1 MIAHRG
7 VFPSPSPLPLPTFFG
22 FKALRSLLFP
32 APPVS
37 TLRPREPGYNPPMKA
52 ASDPIPWLRTLRLI
66 RWPVVTIAALIIGWL
81 VIQSALQ
88 IGKETALEAVDRAA
102 GAIEQLGA
110 GFTSTTITETFTA
123 AIPRLGTEGMLLEV
137 AQLEATEIF
146 ERRDEK
152 RALYD
157 LVPLGV
163 TVSEIRVPVTYRYHL
178 RLEDR
183 WTLDVKDGICL
194 VHAPAIRPT
203 QPPAIHTA
211 GMEKRIENSW
221 LRFDETQVMEEL
233 EQSLTLR
240 LSARAGSPQRI
251 DLVRETCRVRVAD
264 FVRSWLLAEGQ
275 WGQGRILAVDV
286 LFADEDARDLES
298 PLPPKG

>member
-1 MIAHRG
+1 
-7 VFPSPSPLPLPTFFG
+7 
-22 FKALRSLLFP
+22 
-32 APPVS
+32 
-37 TLRPREPGYNPPMKA
+37 MKTD
-52 ASDPIPWLRTLRLI
+52 SDPKPWLDALRLI
-66 RWPVVTIAALIIGWL
+66 RWPAVAIAVLIIGWL
-81 VIQSALQ
+81 AVQSALRV
-88 IGKETALEAVDRAA
+88 GKETALEAVNRAA

-123 AIPRLGTEGMLLEV
+123 AIPRLGTEGMLLEI
-137 AQLEATEIF
+137 AQLEATETF

-152 RALYD
+152 RAFYD

-178 RLEDR
+178 RLEDQ
-183 WTLDVKDGICL
+183 WTLDVHDGICL
-194 VHAPAIRPT
+194 VHAPTIRPT
-203 QPPAIHTA
+203 TPPAIHTD
-211 GMEKRIENSW
+211 GMEKRIEESW
-221 LRFDETQVMEEL
+221 LRFDEAEVMHEL
-233 EQSLTLR
+233 EQSLSLR

-275 WGQGRILAVDV
+275 WGQGRILGVNV
-286 LFADEDARDLES
+286 VFADERVRDLES